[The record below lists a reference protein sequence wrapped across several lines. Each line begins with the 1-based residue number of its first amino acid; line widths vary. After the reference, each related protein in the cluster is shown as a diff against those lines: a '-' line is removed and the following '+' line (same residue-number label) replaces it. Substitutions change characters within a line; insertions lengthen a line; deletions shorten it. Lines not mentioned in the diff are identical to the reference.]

1 MQVVYKLHIEKLM
14 WVNSKGLGFSSPE
27 LKFNHGHQFTKSPWQ
42 SLFFT
47 ILSICFYIC
56 KKE

>member
-14 WVNSKGLGFSSPE
+14 WVNSKGLGCSSPE

-42 SLFFT
+42 SLFYHSVHLF
-47 ILSICFYIC
+47 LYL
-56 KKE
+56 